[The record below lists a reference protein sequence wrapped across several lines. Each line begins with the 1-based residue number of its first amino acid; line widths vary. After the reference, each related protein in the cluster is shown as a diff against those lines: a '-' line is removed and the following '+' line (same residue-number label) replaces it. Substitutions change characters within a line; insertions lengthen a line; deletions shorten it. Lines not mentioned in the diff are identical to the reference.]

1 MRSWAVNNSQNIIM
15 KYIITGIKRVFVVK
29 FEHKDELISEL
40 VRLVKKENIKSGF
53 IQLLGA
59 LEKSEIVVGPKKVS
73 VPPDPVWRFFD
84 DGREILG
91 FGTVF
96 WKDDEPKIHIHAGI
110 GREDKVN
117 LGCIRK
123 DAKVYLVVEAV
134 LFELDTKIEKKFN
147 PEMQID
153 LMEF

>member
-1 MRSWAVNNSQNIIM
+1 ME
-15 KYIITGIKRVFVVK
+15 YTCTEIKRVFIIK
-29 FEHKDELISEL
+29 FEHGDDLISEL
-40 VRLVKKENIKSGF
+40 TSLIRKENIRAGF
-53 IQLLGA
+53 INLIGA
-59 LEKSEIVVGPKKVS
+59 LEKSEIVVGPKKIS
-73 VPPDPVWRFFD
+73 VPPEPVWRSFS

-123 DAKVYLVVEAV
+123 DSKVYLVVEAV
-134 LFELDTKIEKKFN
+134 LIELSSDIKKKFN
-147 PEMQID
+147 PEMQLD
-153 LMEF
+153 LLEF